1 MTFAAMNLSS
11 NLQLGSSS
19 WKLNN
24 RTVAPHVII
33 RRVIVHLRRL
43 QKVSGSSKK
52 PWNKYIA
59 SYVTLIPFFLYIEL

>member
-24 RTVAPHVII
+24 CTVTAHEIFP
-33 RRVIVHLRRL
+33 RLIVHMTHGE
-43 QKVSGSSKK
+43 QDS
-52 PWNKYIA
+52 
-59 SYVTLIPFFLYIEL
+59 FF

>member
-24 RTVAPHVII
+24 RTVNPHVII
-33 RRVIVHLRRL
+33 RRVIVRMRRGGTGQSEGHLCLHQLLLVSLRN
-43 QKVSGSSKK
+43 VSGS
-52 PWNKYIA
+52 
-59 SYVTLIPFFLYIEL
+59 F